1 MEQLERIREM
11 EERLDKGKEVLSAI
25 EEAIRNY
32 QDYQEDLK
40 KLESYYSSSLWLQ
53 DYEDDEEGRLPGD
66 LKRGVLSEDELFD
79 FLQRNDELLEKIDN
93 LPETKHLPHLYDSGY
108 VNAILEYAGKDN
120 ERMGRS
126 SAIAYRLEKDQFL
139 SEIKEMFDV
148 KEEILQIVTT
158 SFENKLREWF
168 GETDIAEM
176 LEAKLGKAE
185 TIYEFKEQS
194 ILEKAGGEYRGFSEL
209 FFIEDGFAAVF
220 KDIAFLFLMGN
231 CE

>member
-25 EEAIRNY
+25 EEAIEKYHN
-32 QDYQEDLK
+32 YQEDLK

-53 DYEDDEEGRLPGD
+53 DYEDDEEGKLPSD
-66 LKRGVLSEDELFD
+66 LKRGVLSEDEMFD
-79 FLQRNDELLEKIDN
+79 FLQRNDELLEKLDN

-176 LEAKLGKAE
+176 IETKLGKAE
-185 TIYEFKEQS
+185 TVYEFKEQN

-209 FFIEDGFAAVF
+209 FFIEDGFVAVF